1 MKKKIMS
8 ERIEIQG
15 KTLEEAKINAA
26 SALDI
31 SVDDLQYEII
41 ENATSGIFGIGAKQ
55 CKIAAWSEGK
65 GAAETAEG
73 FLNKILPLMSVRG
86 EAKAQLKEEMLE
98 VEVSGENMGV
108 VIGKRGETLDAL
120 QYLTSIVVNNESNDY
135 VRVSLDTENYRQK
148 RTLALEK
155 LANKVADKVVRN
167 GRSVTLEPMNSFER
181 RVIHSTLQSNPDV
194 VTVSVGE
201 EPQRK
206 VVVSLDKKNK

>member
-1 MKKKIMS
+1 MS

-15 KTLEEAKINAA
+15 KTLEEAKLNAA

-31 SVDDLQYEII
+31 SVEELQYEIL
-41 ENATSGIFGIGAKQ
+41 ENATSGIFGIGAKP
-55 CKIAAWSEGK
+55 CKISAWTEAK
-65 GAAETAEG
+65 DIATVAEG

-86 EAKAQLKEEMLE
+86 KANAKNTADALE
-98 VEVSGENMGV
+98 VTVEGENMGV

-120 QYLTSIVVNNESNDY
+120 QYLTSIVVNNESEDY

-148 RTLALEK
+148 RTVALQK

-167 GRSVTLEPMNSFER
+167 GRSLTLEPMNSFER
-181 RVIHSTLQSNPDV
+181 RVIHSTLQENPNV
-194 VTVSVGE
+194 VTMSVGE

-206 VVVSLDKKNK
+206 VVVSLEKKSR

>member
-1 MKKKIMS
+1 MS

-15 KTLEEAKINAA
+15 KTLEEAKMNAA

-55 CKIAAWSEGK
+55 CKIAAWKEGK
-65 GAAETAEG
+65 GAVEAAEG

-86 EAKAQLKEEMLE
+86 TAKAQLKEEMLE

-148 RTLALEK
+148 RTVALEK

-181 RVIHSTLQSNPDV
+181 RVIHSSLQNNHDV

-206 VVVSLDKKNK
+206 VVVSLEKKNK

>member
-1 MKKKIMS
+1 MS

-31 SVDDLQYEII
+31 KVEDLQYEIL

-55 CKIAAWSEGK
+55 CKIAAWCETK
-65 GAAETAEG
+65 GATEVAEG
-73 FLNKILPLMSVRG
+73 FLNKILPLMGVRG
-86 EAKAQLKEEMLE
+86 QAEAKQTSEMLE

-120 QYLTSIVVNNESNDY
+120 QYLTSIVVNNESEEY
-135 VRVSLDTENYRQK
+135 VRVSLNTENYRQK

-155 LANKVADKVVRN
+155 LANKVADKVIRN

-181 RVIHSTLQSNPDV
+181 RVIHSTLQSNPSV

-206 VVVSLDKKNK
+206 VVVSLEKKSR